1 MQRQL
6 DQKFQEQEA
15 KIKEALDGLNSRSW
29 QLGGARTRA
38 ISEMSAKHSM
48 GADTELGLSS
58 SDAVV
63 SVFFSLG
70 KRSKIRN
77 FELVIKTTSSL
88 MQQ

>member
-63 SVFFSLG
+63 SVFLRLVSVA
-70 KRSKIRN
+70 RSGILN
-77 FELVIKTTSSL
+77 
-88 MQQ
+88 